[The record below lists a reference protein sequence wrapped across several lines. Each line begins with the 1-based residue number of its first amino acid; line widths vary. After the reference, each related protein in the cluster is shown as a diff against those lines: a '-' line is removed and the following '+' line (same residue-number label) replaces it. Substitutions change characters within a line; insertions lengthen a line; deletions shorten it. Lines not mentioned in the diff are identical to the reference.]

1 MKIAYLGIIDV
12 TREAAESRHVFE
24 ICENWRRMGH
34 EVSLFVPDVPGK
46 PSQSLSTTI
55 VKVRTFGLKPSFALT
70 LVYSLSAMFYLIKHS
85 VLNGIDVVYTRH
97 SMLEFVPVLCLK
109 PFGIRYVTEI
119 NGLDSEQKRL
129 YGLAKWK
136 IWVSECFDG
145 ICYRLSDVII
155 AVTHEI
161 RDYVLSAHGVSGN
174 KVHVV
179 SNGANVEISRPMERE
194 LACVKLGLDPGCIYL
209 VFVGSLKKWHGV
221 ENAILALKAL
231 IDNHPTLKL
240 LVVGDGHEL
249 HGLRALVQKEHLE
262 GQVVFAGK
270 IRYDRVPQYIGAAT
284 LCLAPFN
291 TQRNDLTGLSPLKI
305 FEYMACGKPI
315 VTTMVG
321 GLDKIINGHKC
332 GCVVEPDNINALA
345 EGIDRLLRN
354 PVLCQK
360 LGRNGRD
367 AVAKFYAWPKISE
380 RILSLI

>member
-1 MKIAYLGIIDV
+1 LKTAGRSRDMKIAYLGIIDV
-12 TREAAESRHVFE
+12 TREASESRHVFE

-136 IWVSECFDG
+136 IWISECFDG

-161 RDYVLSAHGVSGN
+161 RDYVLSAYGVSGT

-179 SNGANVEISRPMERE
+179 SNGANVEISRPMQRE
-194 LACVKLGLDPGCIYL
+194 LACVKLGLDPGCTYL

-249 HGLRALVQKEHLE
+249 HDLKALVQKENLE
-262 GQVVFAGK
+262 GQA
-270 IRYDRVPQYIGAAT
+270 
-284 LCLAPFN
+284 FN

-305 FEYMACGKPI
+305 FEYMACGRPI

-332 GCVVEPDNINALA
+332 GCVVEPDNIDALA

-380 RILSLI
+380 RILSLIELQR